1 MRGSWSRGANGP
13 SGVTPLAPTRGFPSS
28 RRLGSRILHAAAL
41 TGRITQRAVIK
52 VSSHGACELIPRINV
67 RERCVAPAY
76 SDTTAIGTLRG

>member
-1 MRGSWSRGANGP
+1 M
-13 SGVTPLAPTRGFPSS
+13 TPLAPTRGFPSS